1 MVGGTLLPH
10 LLLVAPFTSGHMKRL
25 VFEFGLCSEGEEEE
39 EEDDNMS
46 TTTIRGAKIPW
57 RVTHAGGLGSLPG
70 LLTRLCL
77 LCLLLQV
84 CWTYLSSGGFF
95 MVFLMV
101 SSKLL
106 KHSVIVATDY
116 CLAHWTFFKSN
127 QTAARQLE
135 SSSTPGYGNATL
147 APPPTPAPQNV
158 GGLSSPH
165 HPDEAFSD
173 SISICIFTL
182 VLPRRQDDPYY
193 LVFIVLCAAGI
204 ALCLITSLT
213 VEFLGLSSAT
223 NLHHN
228 LLNKIIHAPIR

>member
-1 MVGGTLLPH
+1 M
-10 LLLVAPFTSGHMKRL
+10 APFTCGQIKSL

-57 RVTHAGGLGSLPG
+57 RVKHMGDLGSLPG
-70 LLTRLCL
+70 LLTRPF
-77 LCLLLQV
+77 LLLQV

-127 QTAARQLE
+127 QTAASDLE
-135 SSSTPGYGNATL
+135 DSSTPGYGNATL

-158 GGLSSPH
+158 
-165 HPDEAFSD
+165 
-173 SISICIFTL
+173 
-182 VLPRRQDDPYY
+182 
-193 LVFIVLCAAGI
+193 
-204 ALCLITSLT
+204 
-213 VEFLGLSSAT
+213 
-223 NLHHN
+223 
-228 LLNKIIHAPIR
+228 

>member
-1 MVGGTLLPH
+1 MVL
-10 LLLVAPFTSGHMKRL
+10 
-25 VFEFGLCSEGEEEE
+25 
-39 EEDDNMS
+39 
-46 TTTIRGAKIPW
+46 
-57 RVTHAGGLGSLPG
+57 
-70 LLTRLCL
+70 
-77 LCLLLQV
+77 
-84 CWTYLSSGGFF
+84 
-95 MVFLMV
+95 LMV

-127 QTAARQLE
+127 QTAAPDLE

-147 APPPTPAPQNV
+147 APPPTPAPHNV
-158 GGLSSPH
+158 GGLPTSFH
-165 HPDEAFSD
+165 HPHEAFSS
-173 SISICIFTL
+173 SIFICIFSL

-193 LVFIVLCAAGI
+193 LVFIILCAAGI